1 MVISKAQLHIAML
14 CLFIMEF
21 GIALYRLK
29 YQIFNIKT
37 MFSGFPSLHPLII
50 HFPIVLILMA
60 FAFQIIIVAKPQW
73 HQIRWATLAIMAA
86 AFLSA
91 LAASTLFHADPADNT
106 PKAAMAI
113 FAAHEKYARYTLWLS
128 GITLL
133 LKAIGVFAKFYSR
146 SYNAVVL
153 VSATLAAICLSI
165 TGHHGARLTH
175 VAGVGPMGRY
185 LMKEDD
191 MGKEHAKPCKP
202 DSLMKMDSTMK

>member
-1 MVISKAQLHIAML
+1 
-14 CLFIMEF
+14 MEF
-21 GIALYRLK
+21 GIALYRSK

-146 SYNAVVL
+146 SYNTVVL

-175 VAGVGPMGRY
+175 IAGVGPMGRY

-191 MGKEHAKPCKP
+191 MGKEHAKPGKP

>member
-1 MVISKAQLHIAML
+1 
-14 CLFIMEF
+14 
-21 GIALYRLK
+21 
-29 YQIFNIKT
+29 

-60 FAFQIIIVAKPQW
+60 FAFQVIIVCKPQW

-91 LAASTLFHADPADNT
+91 LAASTLFHADPADNA
-106 PKAAMAI
+106 PKAAMVM
-113 FAAHEKYARYTLWLS
+113 FAEHEKYARYTLWLS
-128 GITLL
+128 GLTLL

-146 SYNAVVL
+146 TYNSVVL
-153 VSATLAAICLSI
+153 GAALLAAVCLSI

-175 VAGVGPMGRY
+175 IAGVGPMGRY

-191 MGKEHAKPCKP
+191 MGKGDHQKNMKG
-202 DSLMKMDSTMK
+202 DSVMKMDSVSK